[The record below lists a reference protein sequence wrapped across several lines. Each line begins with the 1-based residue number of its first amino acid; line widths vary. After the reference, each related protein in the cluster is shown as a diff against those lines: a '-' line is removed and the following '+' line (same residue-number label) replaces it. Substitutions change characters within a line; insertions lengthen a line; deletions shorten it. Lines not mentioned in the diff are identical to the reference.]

1 MPSRLA
7 TIVGT
12 SAWPAT
18 LTAVR
23 PMSRMGSIASSRPTP
38 SRGRPSV
45 DSVRV
50 SMTTAPVVPA
60 VAAEPTTETRAISR
74 YETMFSSTP

>member
-7 TIVGT
+7 TMVGT

-23 PMSRMGSIASSRPTP
+23 PMSRIGSTASSRPTP
-38 SRGRPSV
+38 SSGRPSV
-45 DSVRV
+45 ESVSV
-50 SMTTAPVVPA
+50 SITVAPVRPA
-60 VAAEPTTETRAISR
+60 VAAEPITDTKTISR
-74 YETMFSSTP
+74 